1 MGLPK
6 LCTLPI
12 ARVKYERT
20 QFVFWVFLVSS
31 ESNDFVA
38 LYRHAT
44 LWSKPFVHAEILRV
58 EVSTALSLL
67 LRVSEKILEETKM

>member
-38 LYRHAT
+38 LVQ
-44 LWSKPFVHAEILRV
+44 SKNFGSHPT
-58 EVSTALSLL
+58 STTMDMY
-67 LRVSEKILEETKM
+67 IQWT